1 MQLDL
6 DWNKDFQ
13 EFQEV
18 LNCGINPEWL
28 YCAKANMI
36 LEPAYTGEGKQFLA
50 PKILLKQVKLYR
62 SLRYNEINN
71 IKKQCKS
78 PVIQAKRNLHCFYF
92 LSNI

>member
-6 DWNKDFQ
+6 DWNKEFQ
-13 EFQEV
+13 EFQEI
-18 LNCGINPEWL
+18 LNCGITPEWL

-62 SLRYNEINN
+62 FLRYNHNDIT
-71 IKKQCKS
+71 K
-78 PVIQAKRNLHCFYF
+78 ARRL
-92 LSNI
+92 

>member
-28 YCAKANMI
+28 YIVRKPI
-36 LEPAYTGEGKQFLA
+36 
-50 PKILLKQVKLYR
+50 
-62 SLRYNEINN
+62 
-71 IKKQCKS
+71 
-78 PVIQAKRNLHCFYF
+78 
-92 LSNI
+92 

>member
-36 LEPAYTGEGKQFLA
+36 LEPACTGEGKQCFSTKDIIEA
-50 PKILLKQVKLYR
+50 SK
-62 SLRYNEINN
+62 
-71 IKKQCKS
+71 
-78 PVIQAKRNLHCFYF
+78 VIPFF
-92 LSNI
+92 

>member
-36 LEPAYTGEGKQFLA
+36 LEPAYTGEGKQL
-50 PKILLKQVKLYR
+50 
-62 SLRYNEINN
+62 SLIH
-71 IKKQCKS
+71 I
-78 PVIQAKRNLHCFYF
+78 
-92 LSNI
+92 